1 MVSLVTNLI
10 ILGGAALA
18 FLAAGG
24 PQRVS
29 GFISEQTSSIRSAVS
44 RDSETPREIREAAQ
58 VQGPRQNIP
67 SRSNEQQSTPNVTIN
82 LTGTSQDFA
91 NQPREQRRENQRRIE
106 QSVPQNIRANT
117 SIANSRRTSGTQIKR
132 PTGFSFDT
140 FERGKVTNASPRFEQ
155 AVKREQEKAEALFV
169 SLFGNVQNPNFATGG
184 GKSS

>member
-67 SRSNEQQSTPNVTIN
+67 SRSNERQQSTPNVTIN
-82 LTGTSQDFA
+82 LTGNAQDIA

-117 SIANSRRTSGTQIKR
+117 HAGIKR
-132 PTGFSFDT
+132 LDRSCASRKSRKRVCSCSQ
-140 FERGKVTNASPRFEQ
+140 RGKRV
-155 AVKREQEKAEALFV
+155 
-169 SLFGNVQNPNFATGG
+169 G
-184 GKSS
+184 